1 MKIRW
6 IQRVGAVLSAC
17 VIGASMGLAGM
28 GEVLAQEKFFGDHE
42 FRTSCAVCH
51 GTDALGKGPMA
62 GQLNPKAADLTV
74 LSKNNGGVFPYERVF
89 KMIDGRGA
97 LAVHGSGQMPIWGD
111 RYSLEVKQP
120 IVRARIL
127 ELVYH
132 LRQIQT
138 Q

>member
-1 MKIRW
+1 MKMSW
-6 IQRVGAVLSAC
+6 IQRVGAFVSAG
-17 VIGASMGLAGM
+17 VIGVSIGLLGM
-28 GEVLAQEKFFGDHE
+28 GEALAQDKFFGE
-42 FRTSCAVCH
+42 YEYQTSCAVCH
-51 GTDALGKGPMA
+51 GVNARGDGPMA
-62 GQLNPKAADLTV
+62 GQVSPKPADLTV

-97 LAVHGSGQMPIWGD
+97 LAAHGSGQMPIWGD

-127 ELVYH
+127 ELVYY
-132 LRQIQT
+132 LRDIQT